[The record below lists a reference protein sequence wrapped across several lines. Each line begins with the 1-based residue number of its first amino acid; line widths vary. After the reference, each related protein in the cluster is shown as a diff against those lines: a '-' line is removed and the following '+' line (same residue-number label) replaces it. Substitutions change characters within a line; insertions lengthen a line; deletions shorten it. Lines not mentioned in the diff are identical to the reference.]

1 MSSPVIGISTYGHI
15 TTSQWDFPAVG
26 VPRPYV
32 EAVRRAGGEPLLI
45 PPGVTP
51 PVIIERLDGIVLSG
65 GGDIDPRRY
74 GQQPHRS
81 VERLDGQRDETEIA
95 LVRLAL
101 EADLPTL
108 AICRGHQ
115 ILNVALGGTLHQH
128 LDDLDDLI
136 AHTVPAGPGFVAHD
150 VTVTAE
156 SLIGRETGVERFSK
170 AAARHHQAIDRLG
183 TGLVAVGWS
192 SDGIIEAVELADK
205 WILSVEWHP
214 EMNAAEDASHQALFD
229 AVVRRAAAVR

>member
-32 EAVRRAGGEPLLI
+32 EAVGRAGGEPLLI

-101 EADLPTL
+101 EWLPLSRYSTDFVSL
-108 AICRGHQ
+108 SRPICRLWPSVGAIRYSTSHW
-115 ILNVALGGTLHQH
+115 A
-128 LDDLDDLI
+128 
-136 AHTVPAGPGFVAHD
+136 AHFTSIW
-150 VTVTAE
+150 TTW
-156 SLIGRETGVERFSK
+156 T
-170 AAARHHQAIDRLG
+170 
-183 TGLVAVGWS
+183 T
-192 SDGIIEAVELADK
+192 
-205 WILSVEWHP
+205 
-214 EMNAAEDASHQALFD
+214 
-229 AVVRRAAAVR
+229 